1 MLFFGTCQAG
11 FDTILANKGNGVEW
25 LRSEMGRKGEDIHI
39 FGRITAVADVFDAL
53 SAERVYKEAWPLEK
67 IENLFREER
76 GRHFDPDV
84 VDAFFTQLPKLL
96 EIRKRLTDEE

>member
-1 MLFFGTCQAG
+1 
-11 FDTILANKGNGVEW
+11 
-25 LRSEMGRKGEDIHI
+25 MGRKGEDIHI

-84 VDAFFTQLPKLL
+84 VDAFFAQLPQLL